1 MRHPLLT
8 ACSAALACTFA
19 VAAPMAGAADFP
31 TKPIR
36 IVVPYSA
43 GGTADVLPRIIGEK
57 LTAMWGQP
65 VIIDNRPGA
74 GGNIGADMVA
84 KAAPDGYTLMAT
96 PPAPLAINRYL
107 YKSLPF
113 EPEAFVPVTILA
125 KVPNVLAVQNNLP
138 PKSATEFLNYARS
151 RNGHVTV
158 ATQGN
163 GTTSH
168 LTGAM
173 VANQAR
179 AGFVFVPYK
188 GTAPALADL
197 MGGQVDAFFD
207 NISSAYRQHEAGKV
221 RILAVTSNT
230 RSPLLPK
237 VPTLAESGLP
247 GFDVS
252 TWFGV
257 VAPAGTPAE
266 VVQKLNAGI
275 VEVLKMADVQ
285 QKFIEQGAQV
295 VGDTPKQMGEFLDAE
310 RIKWKKAIATADVSI
325 N

>member
-8 ACSAALACTFA
+8 ACTAALACTFA
-19 VAAPMAGAADFP
+19 LAAPLAGAADFP

-107 YKSLPF
+107 YKNLPF
-113 EPEAFVPVTILA
+113 DPEAFVPVTILA

-138 PKSATEFLNYARS
+138 PKSATEFLNYART

-179 AGFVFVPYK
+179 ASFVFVPYK

-295 VGDTPKQMGEFLDAE
+295 VGDTPRQMGEFLDAE

>member
-8 ACSAALACTFA
+8 ACMAGLACTFSL
-19 VAAPMAGAADFP
+19 AAPMARAADFP
-31 TKPIR
+31 AKPIR

-57 LTAMWGQP
+57 LTALWGQP

-151 RNGHVTV
+151 RNGEVTV

-266 VVQKLNAGI
+266 VIQKLNAGI
-275 VEVLKMADVQ
+275 VDVLKMADVQ

-295 VGDTPKQMGEFLDAE
+295 VGDTPRQMADFLDAE

>member
-1 MRHPLLT
+1 MRHLLLT
-8 ACSAALACTFA
+8 ACTAVTACTLAFTA
-19 VAAPMAGAADFP
+19 IAASAADFP
-31 TKPIR
+31 NKPLR

-74 GGNIGADMVA
+74 GGNIGADLVA

-113 EPEAFVPVTILA
+113 EPEAFAPVTILA
-125 KVPNVLAVQNNLP
+125 KVPNVLAVQTQLP
-138 PKSATEFLNYARS
+138 PKTAAEFLSYARS
-151 RNGHVTV
+151 RNGGVTV

-173 VANQAR
+173 VANQAK
-179 AGFVFVPYK
+179 ASFVFVPYK

-230 RSPLLPK
+230 RSPLLPN
-237 VPTLAESGLP
+237 VPTLAEAGLP

-266 VVQKLNAGI
+266 IILKLNAGI
-275 VEVLKMADVQ
+275 VEVLKMPDVQ

-295 VGDTPKQMGEFLDAE
+295 VGDTPKQMADFLDAE